1 MIVCDYNHVFDPF
14 AHYTNLINKQ
24 YPKAFLLLDEA
35 HRLVDRTAD
44 SLSAEL
50 DQNLLRQAVELGQSS
65 GAFALKRIDRIL
77 ETFSCDLLGSNGE
90 MIVDS
95 IPPYFLKSLNEV
107 IVEVSGTQNFSNTG
121 IVFQCWSML
130 YRFLYIYS
138 LFRDNDYVLLLR
150 HENQTK

>member
-1 MIVCDYNHVFDPF
+1 
-14 AHYTNLINKQ
+14 
-24 YPKAFLLLDEA
+24 
-35 HRLVDRTAD
+35 
-44 SLSAEL
+44 
-50 DQNLLRQAVELGQSS
+50 
-65 GAFALKRIDRIL
+65 
-77 ETFSCDLLGSNGE
+77 

-150 HENQTK
+150 HENQTKYLQIRCLRPAYYIRLSLIHI